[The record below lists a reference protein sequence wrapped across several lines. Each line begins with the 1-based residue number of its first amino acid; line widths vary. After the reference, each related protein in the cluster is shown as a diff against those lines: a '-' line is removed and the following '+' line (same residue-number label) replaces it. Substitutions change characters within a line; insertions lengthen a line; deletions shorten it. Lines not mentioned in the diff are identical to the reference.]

1 MQPVGQPDDNL
12 YTSDA
17 YIAKNPTLHA
27 EDSPWKASKILPL
40 VDLVAPRLGTREI
53 VLLDVGGGAGLIL
66 RAVAEHLERA
76 HGLRVRKY
84 ALDLSPGMLDVQRR
98 SNPDLARAL
107 REDIRAT
114 SLGDREVDIVLM
126 IDVLEHVPEP
136 ARALAEIRRISRHAI
151 FKVPLECNLYFCAL
165 NVAKCGRLRTRMR
178 ERNGH
183 INVYTCRGLERLLV
197 ASGGTIIA
205 RSFTNTFAYRRASA
219 MLSRSRADRIA
230 DVLGAAL
237 FRVSPWLAAALFP
250 DCALILV
257 DYGERPGERG
267 SDTISC

>member
-40 VDLVAPRLGTREI
+40 VDLVAPRLGRREI

-98 SNPDLARAL
+98 NNADLARAL

-136 ARALAEIRRISRHAI
+136 ARALAEIRRISRHVI
-151 FKVPLECNLYFCAL
+151 FNVPLERNLYYLLL
-165 NVAKCGRLRTRMR
+165 NTITLGRLKRHQRDLV
-178 ERNGH
+178 GH
-183 INVYTCRGLERLLV
+183 INSYTILSLKRQLRR
-197 ASGGTIIA
+197 SGA
-205 RSFTNTFAYRRASA
+205 RIVTRFYANYFAYLRGNKERP
-219 MLSRSRADRIA
+219 RSWVDRIA
-230 DVLGAAL
+230 DFLGAQVR
-237 FRVSPWLAAALFP
+237 RVSPFLAALLFM
-250 DCALILV
+250 DSAFVLV
-257 DYGERPGERG
+257 DYGEERNEP
-267 SDTISC
+267 S